1 MIKDEPSNKSFF
13 AGVDEMCRAKV
24 SNFKDMNSISKP
36 FALILLGIVLM
47 ATAAWLPL
55 SQKHTS
61 AAVESFKVNQY
72 LYVAVPGIRNY
83 LEYGGH
89 GILVYDVS
97 NNYHLVKRIPTG
109 GLKADGTPSNVKGVA
124 VSLATNSIYITT
136 LEALQ
141 RIDLATEKI
150 VWEKKY
156 EGGCDRLSISPDG
169 KVIYLPTLEKE
180 SWKVVNAE
188 TGDVIKEIATNSG
201 AHNTL
206 YGPDGASV
214 YLAGLRTATL
224 GVSDTHTHA
233 VIKQVG
239 PFAQAIRPFT
249 INGSQTLCYVNVNGL
264 LGFEIGD
271 LKTGKKL
278 HHVEVTGF
286 QQGPVKRHGC
296 PSHGIG
302 LTPDEKEIWLC
313 DAFNQLMHIF
323 DNTIMPPK
331 QIGSVELRDQP
342 GWITFSMDGKYAY
355 PSTGE
360 IIDVKTRKII
370 ATLKDEKGNPVMSEK
385 VVEVHIDVDKA
396 VKAGD
401 QFGIGRVL
409 KVD

>member
-1 MIKDEPSNKSFF
+1 MQ
-13 AGVDEMCRAKV
+13 AKV
-24 SNFKDMNSISKP
+24 STFGIMTTISKVH
-36 FALILLGIVLM
+36 FLILFI
-47 ATAAWLPL
+47 
-55 SQKHTS
+55 
-61 AAVESFKVNQY
+61 AAVLATPSWAQLSLENKTSPVINYAQAKHY

-89 GILVYDVS
+89 GILVYDLS
-97 NNYHLVKRIPTG
+97 DNYRLVKRIATG
-109 GLKADGTPSNVKGVA
+109 GLKADGTPSNVKGVG
-124 VSLATNSIYITT
+124 VSIATNSIYITT

-141 RIDLATEKI
+141 RIDLATERI

-180 SWKVVNAE
+180 HWNVVDAE
-188 TGDVIKEIATNSG
+188 TGDVIKQIVTNSG

-206 YGPDGASV
+206 YGGDGGNV
-214 YLAGLRTATL
+214 FMAGLRTNTL
-224 GVSDTHTHA
+224 GVSDAGTHT

-239 PFAQAIRPFT
+239 PFAQPVRPFT

-271 LKTGKKL
+271 IKTGKKL
-278 HHVEVTGF
+278 HRVEVAGF

-296 PSHGIG
+296 PSHGVG
-302 LTPDEKEIWLC
+302 LTPDEKEVWLC
-313 DAFNQLMHIF
+313 DAFNQRMHIF
-323 DNTIMPPK
+323 DNTVMPPK
-331 QIGSVELRDQP
+331 QLASVELRDQP
-342 GWITFSMDGKYAY
+342 GWITFSLDGKHAY

-370 ATLKDEKGNPVMSEK
+370 ATLKDEKGNAVMSEK
-385 VVEVHIDVDKA
+385 VVEIHIDDSKA

-401 QFGIGRVL
+401 QFGIGRVS
-409 KVD
+409 KEE

>member
-1 MIKDEPSNKSFF
+1 
-13 AGVDEMCRAKV
+13 
-24 SNFKDMNSISKP
+24 MNSISRTCIV
-36 FALILLGIVLM
+36 ILLGIVFIV
-47 ATAAWLPL
+47 TAAWSPL
-55 SQKHTS
+55 YQKNTF
-61 AAVESFKVNQY
+61 VESSKVNQY
-72 LYVAVPGIRNY
+72 LYVAVPGIRDY

-89 GILVYDVS
+89 GILVYDIS
-97 NNYHLVKRIPTG
+97 DNYRLVKRIATG
-109 GLKADGTPSNVKGVA
+109 GLKTDGTPSNVKGVA

-141 RIDLATEKI
+141 RVDLATEKI

-156 EGGCDRLSISPDG
+156 EGGCDRLAMSPDG

-180 SWKVVNAE
+180 HWNVVNAE
-188 TGDVIKEIATNSG
+188 TGDVIKQIFTNSG

-206 YGPDGASV
+206 YGPDGSKV
-214 YLAGLRTATL
+214 YLAGLRTPTL
-224 GVSDTHTHA
+224 GVSDTRTHL
-233 VIKQVG
+233 ITKQVG
-239 PFAQAIRPFT
+239 PFGNAVRPFT

-271 LKTGKKL
+271 MKKGNKL
-278 HHVEVTGF
+278 YHVEVIGF

-302 LTPDEKEIWLC
+302 LTPDEKEVWLC
-313 DAFNQLMHIF
+313 DAFNQRVHIF
-323 DNTIMPPK
+323 DNTVMPPK
-331 QIGSVELRDQP
+331 QIANVELRDEP
-342 GWITFSMDGKYAY
+342 GWITFSLDGRHAY

-360 IIDVKTRKII
+360 IIDIKTRRIV

-385 VVEVHIDVDKA
+385 VVEIHLDGNKA

-409 KVD
+409 KEK